1 MDGFSADSCDFGV
14 LRRRGEQLRAFLPH
28 HLVQS
33 PVDFLIGRLENV

>member
-14 LRRRGEQLRAFLPH
+14 LRRRGELRAFLPH